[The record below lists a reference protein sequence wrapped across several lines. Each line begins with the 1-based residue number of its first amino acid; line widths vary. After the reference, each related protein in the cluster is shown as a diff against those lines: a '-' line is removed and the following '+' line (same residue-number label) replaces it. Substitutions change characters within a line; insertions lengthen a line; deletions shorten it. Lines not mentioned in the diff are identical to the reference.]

1 MKKLFIGVA
10 VLAAVIAT
18 IGAFFYAL
26 AMLGDEDDE
35 DDDLYY
41 DYPDNPV
48 PPKDT
53 ANEEETAPAAEEDAE

>member
-26 AMLGDEDDE
+26 AMLGDE